1 MNINIKCSLKYS
13 LNFKPRF
20 LNISNVSAS
29 TNSKI
34 YCKNLI
40 YFILFLEYF
49 LKKNQIK
56 SYSMYVQKKIKRN
69 QPILRAPNKHKKAQV
84 HLMLE
89 RYYCILSFQY
99 NLSLTTLSINTIYF
113 LVALLNKSFWFFES
127 SLVNLRVKKFFVSLP
142 IKKICEL

>member
-1 MNINIKCSLKYS
+1 MNITIRCSLKYS

-20 LNISNVSAS
+20 LNINNANAAI
-29 TNSKI
+29 NSKL

-56 SYSMYVQKKIKRN
+56 SYKMYVQKKIKRI

-99 NLSLTTLSINTIYF
+99 NLTISALDTRIIYF
-113 LVALLNKSFWFFES
+113 LVNLLNKSF
-127 SLVNLRVKKFFVSLP
+127 
-142 IKKICEL
+142 